1 LILTPRVGGFRRLGL
16 LAAILAAACAA
27 APTPAV
33 GGPTPTTFPPT
44 SATISSLP
52 TTSDESPVTATPRLQ
67 PTPDATALIESVMAH
82 SGRHSL
88 ATLASP
94 DGQWRVESV
103 RSDCTPNGGDSLA
116 YEQLLLHRMDTG
128 EARVIADQLIN
139 CGGLGASGLDPRY
152 WSSDSRY
159 LFYTPAREGRPDG
172 GGCGPWYRPIV
183 RLDIR
188 GGEKIDLAEGVPS
201 PDGALIAGY
210 QVQEVI
216 VWGRDVSD
224 VIRAA
229 APETTGGFG
238 PLAWAPDGK
247 ALVYLHWEAGCPQ
260 SGKSIVVRLD
270 LPTGAQTL
278 LLESATPSF
287 VDLAWDT
294 SAALRLTDVD
304 GQAWVYDLSAKTLT
318 RASS

>member
-1 LILTPRVGGFRRLGL
+1 MGRFRRLGL
-16 LAAILAAACAA
+16 LAAVLAAACGA
-27 APTPAV
+27 APTPMASSLPPSAPPGTV
-33 GGPTPTTFPPT
+33 LPPT
-44 SATISSLP
+44 SATVSAPP
-52 TTSDESPVTATPRLQ
+52 TTGQEGLVTATPRPQ

-94 DGQWRVESV
+94 DGQWRVEAV
-103 RSDCTPNGGDSLA
+103 RSDCTPISGDSLA

-128 EARVIADQLIN
+128 EARVLVDQLIY
-139 CGGLGASGLDPRY
+139 CGGLGAFGLEALY
-152 WSSDSRY
+152 WSSDSRF
-159 LFYTPAREGRPDG
+159 LFYTPAREGSPDG

-183 RLDIR
+183 RFDIR

-201 PDGALIAGY
+201 PDGALTAGY

-216 VWGRDVSD
+216 VWGRDV
-224 VIRAA
+224 VTVVRAA
-229 APETTGGFG
+229 ALEAAGGFG
-238 PLAWAPDGK
+238 PLAWAPDGQ

-278 LLESATPSF
+278 LLESAAPSF
-287 VDLAWDT
+287 VDVAWDT
-294 SAALRLTDVD
+294 PAALRLTDTG
-304 GQAWVYDLSAKTLT
+304 GQAWLYDLAAKTLT
-318 RASS
+318 RAPS